1 MRELQKNTCENAVYC
16 GILLRDIVVMGEER
30 KKIHMWEK
38 IKKKMPLIWVFVI
51 LVLVILQAKGV
62 VQSDVFYVVYG
73 ILIAGFF
80 VVSVKNNQKALEQCV
95 ANLEELKPLLHQD
108 PDAYLQKLEEQYRSY
123 PHIRSNRTILA
134 LMLTHIGMR
143 YIEKEDAETALQK
156 LLSVPEKGLNANFAP
171 YYYIHLGR
179 ALFYADKSE
188 AGCKLLVLK
197 VKQFEQ
203 AKQNPELVHYY
214 HILQILAML
223 ADVQRKEA
231 RAYLMQHPELQQ
243 REDCKVDLKYI
254 NQKL

>member
-80 VVSVKNNQKALEQCV
+80 VVSVRNNQKALEKCV
-95 ANLEELKPLLHQD
+95 ASLEEIKPLLHQD

-123 PHIRSNRTILA
+123 PHIRSNRTMLA
-134 LMLTHIGMR
+134 LMLTHIGMG

-179 ALFYADKSE
+179 ALFYADKAE